1 MSPGSPPRLDVQN
14 GDGTWNGRCCLERQ
28 RGSRGDPECVAG
40 LRGGK
45 GPPVNML
52 PPHFLEHQHVNFSWS
67 LITLSDFKSVRF
79 CFSRKICLSLIMVV
93 AGFVFC

>member
-1 MSPGSPPRLDVQN
+1 MEQQVLPGEAEREQGGPGVRS
-14 GDGTWNGRCCLERQ
+14 GFAGRE
-28 RGSRGDPECVAG
+28 
-40 LRGGK
+40 
-45 GPPVNML
+45 GPSHTYPVNML
-52 PPHFLEHQHVNFSWS
+52 PPRFLEHQHVNFSWS